1 MTKKDFFR
9 IIIKLFGL
17 YSAILILFYQI
28 PYIIQYSQFG
38 IDVSSALFV
47 IVSMIIAIGLF
58 IILIFNADKIIQWLK
73 LDQGFDDEKIDFK
86 NFNLQNIVNF
96 SVILIGGFLIIDN
109 IAVFLRQ
116 IYLAFKSTAS
126 SSGLTSMIDTFST
139 DQADY
144 FTLFSSGLSITL
156 GYLMLT
162 NFTRISKWI
171 IKFENSNSG

>member
-28 PYIIQYSQFG
+28 PYIIEYSQYGFELTM
-38 IDVSSALFV
+38 ILYVV
-47 IVSMIIAIGLF
+47 ISMLVAIGLF
-58 IILIFNADKIIQWLK
+58 LVLVFNADKIILWLK
-73 LDQGFDDEKIDFK
+73 LDQGFDDQTIDFK
-86 NFNLQNIVNF
+86 NFNLQNLVCF

-109 IAVFLRQ
+109 ISIFLRQ

-126 SSGLTSMIDTFST
+126 SSGLISMLETLAF

-144 FTLFSSGLSITL
+144 FTLFSSGFSITL
-156 GYLMLT
+156 GYVMLT

-171 IKFENSNSG
+171 IKFENSNNG